1 MSKRIS
7 ILDQTRADFPR
18 TTHDLYDLDDSR
30 RCIEVYDDE
39 QPGHL
44 TLYYSDG
51 ERRHGIRS
59 ISLADPTRAADILA
73 AWSGR
78 GEAVR
83 LMGGSRIVRTVAR
96 LRLGV

>member
-1 MSKRIS
+1 MNTIN
-7 ILDQTRADFPR
+7 QAFPR

-73 AWSGR
+73 AW
-78 GEAVR
+78 GER
-83 LMGGSRIVRTVAR
+83 DEKMFLMGGSRIVRTIAR
-96 LRLGV
+96 MGGM